1 MKKIIALFCAM
12 LILISF
18 PITALAND
26 ETAISSYVEYLDD
39 GSYIVTENETRNI
52 SVMAT
57 STKSHVKTSTYYNAD
72 NEKLWSITLTGTFTY
87 TGSSATCTK
96 STATYTIYNSRW
108 KVTSAVASK
117 SGRKAVGDFT
127 AKLYTLGIPVK
138 TVTRTLTISCSN
150 TGVCS

>member
-18 PITALAND
+18 PATALAHD
-26 ETAISSYVEYLDD
+26 ESAVNSFVEYFDD
-39 GSYIVTENETRNI
+39 GSYIVTESIINNI
-52 SVMAT
+52 STIAT
-57 STKSHVKTSTYYNAD
+57 YTKSCGKTSTYYNAD

-96 STATYTIYNSRW
+96 STATYAIYNSRW

-117 SGRKAVGDFT
+117 SGRKAIGDFT

-138 TVTRTLTISCSN
+138 TVNRTLTISCSN